1 MEWYVLLAWVNVG
14 LAAFNAGLFL
24 IKWAI
29 KRASQGK
36 EPAIRKAWMQKIQ
49 LFSKIHRLTGLLL
62 IVFGLLHGYLAL
74 GNRIAWHTGMLLWIS
89 ILVIFAIFLLGKA
102 KIIKAWVQW
111 HRIADL
117 CFWGL
122 LLLHLLNP
130 WLFL

>member
-24 IKWAI
+24 IKWGI
-29 KRASQGK
+29 KRASRGK
-36 EPAIRKAWMQKIQ
+36 EQAQRKAWMQKIQ

-62 IVFGLLHGYLAL
+62 ILLGLLHGYLAL
-74 GNRIAWHTGMLLWIS
+74 GSRIAWHTGTLLWIS
-89 ILVIFAIFLLGKA
+89 ILVIFGLFLLGKA
-102 KIIKAWVQW
+102 KILKRWVNW

-130 WLFL
+130 WFFL